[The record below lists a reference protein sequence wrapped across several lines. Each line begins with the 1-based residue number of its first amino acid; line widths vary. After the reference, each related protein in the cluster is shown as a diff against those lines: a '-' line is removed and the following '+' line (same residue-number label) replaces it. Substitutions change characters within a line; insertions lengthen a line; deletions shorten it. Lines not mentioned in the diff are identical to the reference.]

1 MDSRYWNAAATVME
15 FVAGEGS
22 GDRVVAYH
30 RRGIRQLARHLEESG
45 EECTRDAVSRWLA
58 DGRLRWSKCKHKQ
71 NRTAALR
78 LLEALETGSVSPSP
92 YSHPGPTDYSRLS
105 GWSKVAVDSYADD
118 ARRSFSD
125 REGYLARMYA
135 SRFMVRSGLDDASP
149 GDVTAEAVLAY
160 VVSCG
165 GTKCVRAA
173 RLSHLRGFLS
183 HLHVRGDAPAWIAL
197 LASDYFASHADC
209 YGQLPGLEEAGGL
222 TPDEC
227 LSMVGPFVEM
237 LEGRGYSHTR
247 LKSAAKAVRM
257 LCVALAT
264 NGVGY
269 TPANGRAW
277 LDGVRGLVGTQGPC
291 FRRSLDLFA
300 RFASGSP
307 MEFSVAARN
316 DSPMGALPPWARD
329 AVSSYL
335 DLRRREG
342 CTDGTLGCTRR
353 ACARFAS
360 YAAHAGVES
369 WADLDGA
376 VVAGWCASDSHE
388 TAEGLACYV
397 TKVRGLLAYLG
408 DEGVVA
414 RNLWLAARSTHA
426 PSRKVVDVLGGGEV
440 ASADARR
447 LSASTPIELRD
458 AALVALGLTMGLRS
472 CDVLALEMSSI
483 SWADSTISLVQ
494 RKTGAPLRLPLTL
507 QAGNALVAYL
517 RGGRPRSDSPLV
529 FVKHRAPYDG
539 LTKSACHDAMIRT
552 FGPGVT
558 AYHMLRRTFATSMLR
573 AGSGRSEVA
582 EALGHRTELSTEPY
596 LALDPGRMRMCA
608 LPMGE
613 LAIGGGHVS

>member
-1 MDSRYWNAAATVME
+1 MDLRYWNAAATVME
-15 FVAGEGS
+15 FVAAEGS

-30 RRGIRQLARHLEESG
+30 RRGIRQLARHLDESG

-58 DGRLRWSKCKHKQ
+58 CGRLGWSECMYKQ
-71 NRTAALR
+71 NRTAVLR
-78 LLEALETGSVSPSP
+78 LLEALESGSVTPSP

-105 GWSKVAVDSYADD
+105 GWSKDAVDSYAEG

-135 SRFMVRSGLDDASP
+135 SRFMVQSGLGDASP
-149 GDVTAEAVLAY
+149 RDVTADVVLAY
-160 VVSCG
+160 VGGCG

-173 RLSHLRGFLS
+173 RLSHLRGLLS
-183 HLHVRGDAPAWIAL
+183 HLHARGDLPAWISL
-197 LASDYFASHADC
+197 LASDHFASHADC
-209 YGQLPGLEEAGGL
+209 YGPLPNLERAGGL

-227 LSMVGPFVEM
+227 LSKVGPFIEV

-257 LCVALAT
+257 LSVALAT
-264 NGVGY
+264 NGAVY

-277 LDGVRGLVGTQGPC
+277 LDGVKGLVGTQGPC
-291 FRRSLDLFA
+291 YRRALDLFG
-300 RFASGSP
+300 RFVSESP
-307 MEFSVAARN
+307 MEFSAAARN
-316 DSPMGALPPWARD
+316 DDPMGALPPWARD

-353 ACARFAS
+353 ACARLAS
-360 YAAHAGVES
+360 YAASAGTRS

-376 VVAGWCASDSHE
+376 VVAGWSASDAHK

-397 TKVRGLLAYLG
+397 AKVRGFLAYLG
-408 DEGVVA
+408 EEGVVP
-414 RNLWLAARSTHA
+414 RDLWLAARSVHA
-426 PSRKVVDVLGGGEV
+426 PSRRVVDVLGGDEV
-440 ASADARR
+440 ALADARR
-447 LSASTPIELRD
+447 LSASTPMELRD

-472 CDVLALEMSSI
+472 CDALALEMASI

-517 RGGRPRSDSPLV
+517 RDGRPRTGSPLV

-539 LTKSACHDAMIRT
+539 LTKSACRDAMIRT

-558 AYHMLRRTFATSMLR
+558 GYHILRRTFATSMLR

-596 LALDPGRMRMCA
+596 LALDPRRMRMCA

-613 LAIGGGHVS
+613 LAIGGGHDS